1 METPDYYELLAQG
14 IAARLWE
21 YGGELSRT
29 GLEPEKILE
38 SVTVALF
45 KSLPEFR
52 DADQSV
58 IEEFTSGLG
67 DAIRNRM
74 LLETDLETV
83 RRQGLKPS

>member
-1 METPDYYELLAQG
+1 MEAPDHYEILAQG
-14 IAARLWE
+14 IAARLWQF
-21 YGGELSRT
+21 GGELSKT
-29 GLEPEKILE
+29 GLRPEKILE

-58 IEEFTSGLG
+58 IDEFTSGLG

-83 RRQGLKPS
+83 RRRGARPS